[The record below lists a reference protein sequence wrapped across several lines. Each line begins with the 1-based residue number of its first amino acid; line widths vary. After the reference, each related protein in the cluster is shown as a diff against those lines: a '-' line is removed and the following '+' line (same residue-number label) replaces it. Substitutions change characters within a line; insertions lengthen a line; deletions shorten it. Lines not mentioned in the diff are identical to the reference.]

1 MTFYFNLESLV
12 LPDSHVHPSYTSSSR
27 PIFGPSRFEFNGVSS
42 SARGSVARTIEAS
55 RDNRRLNTDSDS
67 LVSYYNEQGCTPFQ
81 SIMPEISTGCLLS
94 VMFVDIIRASI
105 HDRDSQQGDHG
116 SERRRFFGPEGYVLN
131 DQAIQ
136 ERVLYLR
143 MCILQHCS
151 FAQDD
156 LRYRM
161 ICLYSHI
168 RYRIGP

>member
-1 MTFYFNLESLV
+1 VTFYFNLESLV

-94 VMFVDIIRASI
+94 AMFVDIIRASI
-105 HDRDSQQGDHG
+105 HDRDTSLTTFNQD
-116 SERRRFFGPEGYVLN
+116 SDISALRN
-131 DQAIQ
+131 ITD
-136 ERVLYLR
+136 RV
-143 MCILQHCS
+143 
-151 FAQDD
+151 D
-156 LRYRM
+156 LA
-161 ICLYSHI
+161 YS
-168 RYRIGP
+168 GLVEAL